1 MEVSVSA
8 IALYYPWRHFQDDDW
23 LKLALLAWDKV
34 ARVHPRGLPDNDDLM
49 VRQLCAETDVLMD
62 IVPSEADL
70 DAVTGAFTDIVTSRD
85 RELVSYFAGSAP
97 WQDDV
102 RYTQAWTNSATSQ
115 VALFDLYAGPE
126 DPMISQALCELLISL
141 DLAVPAETG
150 AAGEQRWISV
160 RRRLGSAYLASLADV
175 MAQRNMLSPV
185 TDSDRMHRAFGAL
198 DRIPEMLFSD
208 DDPVRGLEDANS
220 AYLHV
225 ALNAVL
231 EPRRLADVPTT
242 TLIKFRERYR
252 AELIAFRQHIE
263 GLSSELQA
271 IAAVEN
277 LEVTRAHL
285 EFLYER
291 TTKPQLDE
299 LRRALRGLGIESTIG
314 AMALKIDVNVAAG
327 TLVGGIAA
335 AGGQWAVAG
344 AAAVISVIPYIAGVR
359 KQRHEIAASPVAF
372 LLAADRM
379 LSGKALLQSRSGYPD
394 KNGELSTRWVTRLR
408 GNCI

>member
-1 MEVSVSA
+1 MEVPVSP

-23 LKLALLAWDKV
+23 LKLALLAWDKI
-34 ARVHPRGLPDNDDLM
+34 ARVRPRGLPDNDDLI
-49 VRQLCAETDVLMD
+49 VRQLRAETDILMD

-70 DAVTGAFTDIVTSRD
+70 ATVTAAFTDIVASHE

-97 WQDDV
+97 WQDDE
-102 RYTQAWTNSATSQ
+102 RWTQGFANRATLL

-126 DPMISQALCELLISL
+126 DPMISQELCDLLISL
-141 DLAVPAETG
+141 DLAEPAKTG
-150 AAGEQRWISV
+150 TAGEQHWISV

-208 DDPVRGLEDANS
+208 DDPAPGLEDADS

-225 ALNAVL
+225 ALDAVL

-242 TLIKFRERYR
+242 ALIKFRDRYR

-263 GLSSELQA
+263 GLSSELRA

-285 EFLYER
+285 ESLYER

-299 LRRALRGLGIESTIG
+299 LRRALRGLGIESAIG
-314 AMALKIDVNVAAG
+314 TMALKIDVNAAAG

-344 AAAVISVIPYIAGVR
+344 AAAVITVIPYIASIR
-359 KQRHEIAASPVAF
+359 KQRHEIATSPVAF
-372 LLAADRM
+372 LLAADRK
-379 LSGKALLQSRSGYPD
+379 LSGKALLQHRSGYPD
-394 KNGELSTRWVTRLR
+394 KNGELSPRWIPR
-408 GNCI
+408 